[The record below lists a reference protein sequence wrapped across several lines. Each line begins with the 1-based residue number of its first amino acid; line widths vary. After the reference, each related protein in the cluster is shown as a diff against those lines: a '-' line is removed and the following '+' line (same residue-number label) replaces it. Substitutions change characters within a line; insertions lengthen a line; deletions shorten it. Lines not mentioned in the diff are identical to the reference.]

1 MYEVFYGVN
10 NKEIDVTHIVNKLL
24 RDSSRIEG
32 SYNELFG
39 DPCPERKKRLCIK
52 AYYNIYLEENSI
64 IDRHLVYRDY
74 NSFDWVTYVLNH
86 DDLHFIKTKE
96 EALNH
101 LEEYGKRE
109 NRFLFPLW
117 SISGNLYLVSEDKEI
132 IECYKKIAY
141 YAGKTLVEKLPE
153 QEVKLLKPEGNV
165 IDVALTLRN
174 YPSVLLVNP
183 PRIEF

>member
-1 MYEVFYGVN
+1 MYRVFYGIR
-10 NKEIDVTHIVNKLL
+10 NKEIEVTNIVENLL
-24 RDSSRIEG
+24 RNSPRIEA
-32 SYNELFG
+32 SYNQLFG
-39 DPCPERKKRLCIK
+39 DPCPGKQKRLCIK
-52 AYYNIYLEENSI
+52 AYYDIYLDEDSV

-86 DDLHFIKTKE
+86 DDLHPMRTKE

-101 LEEYGKRE
+101 LEQYGKRE

-117 SISGNLYLVSEDKEI
+117 SISGNLYLACKDKKTV
-132 IECYKKIAY
+132 ECYKKIAQY
-141 YAGKTLVEKLPE
+141 SGKTLIEGFPK
-153 QEVKLLKPEGNV
+153 QKAKLLKPEGNV

-183 PRIEF
+183 SCIEF

>member
-1 MYEVFYGVN
+1 MYRVFYGIT
-10 NKEIDVTHIVNKLL
+10 NKEIEVTDIVNKLL

-52 AYYNIYLEENSI
+52 AYYNIYLEEDSVI
-64 IDRHLVYRDY
+64 ERKFVYRDY
-74 NSFDWVTYVLNH
+74 DSFDWITYVLNH
-86 DDLHFIKTKE
+86 TDLYFMKTKE

-101 LEEYGKRE
+101 LEKYGKRE

-117 SISGNLYLVSEDKEI
+117 SISGNLYLVCENRETV
-132 IECYKKIAY
+132 ECYKKIAY
-141 YAGKTLVEKLPE
+141 YAGKTLVEGFPK
-153 QEVKLLKPEGNV
+153 QQVKLLKLEGNV
-165 IDVALTLRN
+165 IDVVLTLRN

-183 PRIEF
+183 PRIEL